1 MSTVRTW
8 NYYVVPAI
16 VPSDICWRGGR
27 WTLRHLSQPWT
38 TCRRSGYT
46 KCSSARAS
54 LRGRDSTS
62 LTKRCCQ
69 QLLLPNPWKVRG
81 DRLQD
86 HGTGRRSF
94 SSRASPRGVNGQRKI
109 NFINLMEDVIEA
121 CKRSHKATSV
131 RPIRRRSPYVIGMRQ
146 RGPAHRAIYRRRT
159 VLSQTPPQP
168 TPNLNLATYRQSIW
182 SQTLYPAFVG
192 P

>member
-1 MSTVRTW
+1 MLAGRTLDTETSVAALVNVSQVW
-8 NYYVVPAI
+8 IHQVQQRKSISA
-16 VPSDICWRGGR
+16 
-27 WTLRHLSQPWT
+27 LRV
-38 TCRRSGYT
+38 
-46 KCSSARAS
+46 
-54 LRGRDSTS
+54 STS

-69 QLLLPNPWKVRG
+69 QILLPNPWKVRG

-109 NFINLMEDVIEA
+109 TFINLMEDVIEA

-182 SQTLYPAFVG
+182 SRTLYPAFVSL
-192 P
+192 